1 MTARKRIYA
10 ENGGFNVIVFTAP
23 EDGTYSYEFSGHNA
37 WGNDIELAVNINGNS
52 STWGKSVN
60 GAFGSTGKASDTV
73 NLKKGEKIFFV
84 PRLTA
89 GADQAGQHDYFV
101 LESFSVST
109 VKYVE
114 KQPVN
119 PGTGTYIA
127 ASGPL
132 PAQPLQLSAPLRQR
146 KRNPYNPR
154 KITL

>member
-1 MTARKRIYA
+1 MSSPVTTHGA
-10 ENGGFNVIVFTAP
+10 TTLSLP
-23 EDGTYSYEFSGHNA
+23 
-37 WGNDIELAVNINGNS
+37 VNINGNS

-132 PAQPLQLSAPLRQR
+132 PGAAAAVVCTVAAK
-146 KRNPYNPR
+146 KRNHIIQG
-154 KITL
+154 K